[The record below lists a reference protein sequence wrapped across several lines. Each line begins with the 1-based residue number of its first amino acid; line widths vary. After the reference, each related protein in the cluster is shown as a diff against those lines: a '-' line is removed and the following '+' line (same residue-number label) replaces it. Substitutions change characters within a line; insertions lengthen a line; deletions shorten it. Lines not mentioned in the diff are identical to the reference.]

1 MPKLRLWGGT
11 HMGGLSDDR
20 TLPAMRISPAS
31 GTSSPATQR
40 SRVVLPDPL
49 APTITNSSPSFTSR
63 STALSA
69 VTRPF
74 ITRNSLVSRRSS
86 IMRFDHEEGLPC
98 GWSWCE
104 HHLAD
109 DLAVGDE
116 AVSLGR
122 LFEGQLAA
130 TVCADRR
137 QATGIGQAVVG
148 ARPQRR
154 VGNVFEDHVYA
165 VTAGQPATLGREVL
179 RAVVDPGL
187 AAKGERRRDPLV
199 TACADD
205 HPRAGRPRYLD

>member
-86 IMRFDHEEGLPC
+86 IMRFDHEEGPPC

-122 LFEGQLAA
+122 LFEGQRGADQGAELACSGALQRTLDLGAPRRGAAQHRQVLAIEPSHVEGHLGA

-137 QATGIGQAVVG
+137 QATGIGQAVIG

-165 VTAGQPATLGREVL
+165 MTAGQ
-179 RAVVDPGL
+179 
-187 AAKGERRRDPLV
+187 
-199 TACADD
+199 
-205 HPRAGRPRYLD
+205 